1 MVVLPS
7 ANSYA
12 YKRTDGRKERNINN
26 SKSSG
31 HIRTRCYET
40 VVISNIL
47 FSYCSN
53 MI

>member
-26 SKSSG
+26 SKSG
-31 HIRTRCYET
+31 KFILGPDVMGT
-40 VVISNIL
+40 VVISNISIFLL
-47 FSYCSN
+47 F
-53 MI
+53 